1 MTDISLMCWGDL
13 CDGRPLDKCAFK
25 VKVVYKLPRAER
37 SLALQP
43 FFPFVKDRHVLVR
56 TDNVAVVLYI
66 NHQADSPYCLLQRLV
81 ERFLL
86 RADWNPIS
94 IREVHVPSRLNCS
107 VDILSRG
114 DSSRRMEAT
123 PSDRPD
129 DLEPVWS
136 SGGRF
141 VCLGGERAL
150 PAVLF
155 TDGHYRTVWITEHT
169 IHSKV

>member
-114 DSSRRMEAT
+114 DTVHGEWRLHPQTGQMIWSLFGEVEV
-123 PSDRPD
+123 
-129 DLEPVWS
+129 DL
-136 SGGRF
+136 F
-141 VCLGGERAL
+141 AL
-150 PAVLF
+150 EENAHCPLF
-155 TDGHYRTVWITEHT
+155 FSLMDTTGLFG
-169 IHSKV
+169 